1 MDAPPGDAGSS
12 TRKKRLMTGSV
23 TASESIQTAAH
34 LAFWVLSC
42 AAGRCGSP
50 SPSLHSVQNRCEL
63 SVSQQCSCGCGW
75 CRHEPKLMN
84 LLKYVH
90 KEGSQRRGVE
100 QAVVCGSSSWPS
112 SQTLW
117 QVQYTHFPT
126 LLSLWFPSL
135 TFAKTE
141 HWFFPS
147 TLALRSA
154 GPSKTLKLPPWGVQ
168 HEQSL
173 PLRSKQMTN
182 SPSKIKVVF
191 FQWKH
196 DFRINSLYAFL
207 GDFWQV

>member
-1 MDAPPGDAGSS
+1 MQCKWQLNFHTAPPSRWQKTDEIHNFHGRCSMDAPPGDAGSS

-100 QAVVCGSSSWPS
+100 QAVVCGSSS
-112 SQTLW
+112 
-117 QVQYTHFPT
+117 
-126 LLSLWFPSL
+126 
-135 TFAKTE
+135 
-141 HWFFPS
+141 
-147 TLALRSA
+147 
-154 GPSKTLKLPPWGVQ
+154 
-168 HEQSL
+168 
-173 PLRSKQMTN
+173 
-182 SPSKIKVVF
+182 
-191 FQWKH
+191 
-196 DFRINSLYAFL
+196 
-207 GDFWQV
+207 